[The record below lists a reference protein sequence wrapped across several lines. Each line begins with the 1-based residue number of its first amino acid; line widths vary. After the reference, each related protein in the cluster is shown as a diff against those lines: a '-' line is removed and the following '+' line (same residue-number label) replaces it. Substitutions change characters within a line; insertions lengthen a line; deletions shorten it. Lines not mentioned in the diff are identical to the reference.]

1 MRDSRLISWAKS
13 GEKVSGD
20 NNSAPML
27 RIKHWQLK
35 FERLFINFKA
45 FFPFFKTLATVFFQL
60 LVRREKEFT
69 SVGDGFVVLAVVV
82 IIFTTNPGARFIDAA
97 GAIRQQVGTRRVDVQ
112 KPAVSIFK
120 YIDIFMRDLPE

>member
-1 MRDSRLISWAKS
+1 MLKSLPSRNALF
-13 GEKVSGD
+13 V
-20 NNSAPML
+20 
-27 RIKHWQLK
+27 Q
-35 FERLFINFKA
+35 FEALV
-45 FFPFFKTLATVFFQL
+45 PFLETLATVFFQL